1 MAKQE
6 EVLVRVTAE
15 IAGLKSDMEQAKKAI
30 ASFEEKVDKA
40 GGATNALSVKTGK
53 LGAAAK
59 GVGAV
64 IGALSAAVG
73 VLVKQQLEAARA
85 SSLWASRLNVA
96 RSSFSQLAA
105 VGAKFG
111 ATTDDVGDAIKDL
124 NERIADAAAG
134 NKNYE
139 DLLNRVGLKSKEL
152 MNLPVDEQ
160 FLKVADAIGK
170 MNNAGDKNLVTAEL
184 MADAGFRLIPMFEKG
199 ETAIRRMGD
208 ELIRTNQALSET
220 QIQKLEQ
227 VNKATRE
234 MGLAVEALGNSL
246 AIHLAP
252 GLKLAAQWAEK
263 LSGIASDLLGTSE
276 TAMRD
281 RLVEINAE
289 LKKYKNVG
297 TILKEQTKSRG
308 GSVALYNKHVLEK
321 ISLMQEMVQI
331 ENDLRSFEE
340 SSLKM
345 TNKRTSAVDA
355 ETEAMDARN
364 EALTTALA
372 LNAAFEE
379 QLSQA
384 GPTLATMGSMGLT
397 GGTGGTVG
405 PMQGPEVEQ
414 DKMVKD
420 LLLQNL
426 LDYQENEWEY
436 KNAQREREL
445 EANRGFWDSMLM
457 IDEKAKNANAAL
469 WESGWQGKM
478 NVASKFMGQ
487 MSTLMDTNS
496 RKQFEI
502 GKAAAIAQ
510 VAIDTPK
517 AAMSAY
523 SAMAG
528 IPYIG
533 PALGIAAAAAAVA
546 SGASQ
551 IQNIK
556 SQTMGGGSS
565 GGGGGIVG
573 ASGISGGGGAQQ
585 AAPENVLDATFNIQG
600 SSVSADSVRQLGSSL
615 NEYIEDGF
623 RIRSV
628 QVV

>member
-1 MAKQE
+1 MANQDELKIKI
-6 EVLVRVTAE
+6 LAD
-15 IAGLKSDMEQAKKAI
+15 ISGLKSDMEMAKQSIAGFEKKTEQA
-30 ASFEEKVDKA
+30 SES
-40 GGATNALSVKTGK
+40 TNRFSGTTLK
-53 LGAAAK
+53 LGGIAK
-59 GVGAV
+59 STGVAV
-64 IGALSAAVG
+64 GALSAAVG

-85 SSLWASRLNVA
+85 SDLWAKRLDIA
-96 RSSFSQLAA
+96 RASFSQLAA

-111 ATTDDVGDAIKDL
+111 ATSDDVGDAIKDL

-134 NKNYE
+134 NKTYE
-139 DLLNRVGLKSKEL
+139 EALNRVGLKSKEL

-170 MNNAGDKNLVTAEL
+170 MNNAGDKNFVTAEL

-199 ETAIRRMGD
+199 EKAIRAMGN
-208 ELIRTNQALSET
+208 EMLRTNQALSET
-220 QIQKLEQ
+220 QLQKLEQ
-227 VNKATRE
+227 VNKATMD
-234 MGLAVEALGNSL
+234 MGRSVEALGNAL
-246 AIHLAP
+246 ALHLAP
-252 GLKLAAQWAEK
+252 GLKLAAEWAKK
-263 LSGIASDLLGTSE
+263 LYGFAADLLGTSE

-281 RLVEINAE
+281 RLTEINEQLAKMGKVN
-289 LKKYKNVG
+289 LPTAMGGRGLTKQ
-297 TILKEQTKSRG
+297 KEAYRNYIK
-308 GSVALYNKHVLEK
+308 L
-321 ISLMQEMVQI
+321 IQERVQI
-331 ENDLRSFEE
+331 EKDLKSFED
-340 SSLKM
+340 SSLVM
-345 TNKRTSAVDA
+345 TEEK
-355 ETEAMDARN
+355 TEAIKKQT
-364 EALTTALA
+364 EAIAQK
-372 LNAAFEE
+372 N
-379 QLSQA
+379 QA
-384 GPTLATMGSMGLT
+384 SGLLVGGDGVGATS
-397 GGTGGTVG
+397 
-405 PMQGPEVEQ
+405 PEAEQ
-414 DKMVKD
+414 DKVVKD

-469 WESGWQGKM
+469 WQSGWQGKM
-478 NVASKFMGQ
+478 MVASKFMGQ
-487 MSTLMDTNS
+487 MSSMMDSNS

-523 SAMAG
+523 SAMSG
-528 IPYIG
+528 IPIIG

-556 SQTMGGGSS
+556 SQTMGGGSVNA
-565 GGGGGIVG
+565 G
-573 ASGISGGGGAQQ
+573 GISGGGGAGAGGGQQQ

>member
-30 ASFEEKVDKA
+30 ASFEEKTAKA
-40 GGATNALSVKTGK
+40 SNGFKKSTSGMLSQVKKLRSNIGATTYAVSGLTG
-53 LGAAAK
+53 G
-59 GVGAV
+59 
-64 IGALSAAVG
+64 IGLLIKA
-73 VLVKQQLEAARA
+73 QLEAARA
-85 SSLWASRLNVA
+85 SNLWASRLNVA

-220 QIQKLEQ
+220 QIQKLDE

-289 LKKYKNVG
+289 LKKYKDVG

-308 GSVALYNKHVLEK
+308 GSVALYNQHVLEK

-331 ENDLRSFEE
+331 ENDLKSFEE

-345 TNKRTSAVDA
+345 TDKRTSAVKA
-355 ETEAMDARN
+355 ETAAMEARN
-364 EALTTALA
+364 QALTASFD

-379 QLSQA
+379 QLSQT

-397 GGTGGTVG
+397 GGTVG
-405 PMQGPEVEQ
+405 PMQGPELGA
-414 DKMVKD
+414 DKAQKD

-469 WESGWQGKM
+469 WESGWKGKM

-496 RKQFEI
+496 
-502 GKAAAIAQ
+502 
-510 VAIDTPK
+510 
-517 AAMSAY
+517 
-523 SAMAG
+523 
-528 IPYIG
+528 
-533 PALGIAAAAAAVA
+533 
-546 SGASQ
+546 
-551 IQNIK
+551 
-556 SQTMGGGSS
+556 SS
-565 GGGGGIVG
+565 GRRRSLRI
-573 ASGISGGGGAQQ
+573 ARIS
-585 AAPENVLDATFNIQG
+585 VTSLKIMSTTG
-600 SSVSADSVRQLGSSL
+600 SVARAICG
-615 NEYIEDGF
+615 
-623 RIRSV
+623 
-628 QVV
+628 

>member
-1 MAKQE
+1 MANQDELKIKI
-6 EVLVRVTAE
+6 LAD
-15 IAGLKSDMEQAKKAI
+15 ISGLKSDMEMAKKSI
-30 ASFEEKVDKA
+30 SDFEDKTDKA
-40 GGATNALSVKTGK
+40 SESTKK
-53 LGAAAK
+53 LGSTTKVLGTAAK
-59 GVGAV
+59 SAGVA

-85 SSLWASRLNVA
+85 SDLWASRLNVA

-105 VGAKFG
+105 VGVKFG

-124 NERIADAAAG
+124 NERIADAARG
-134 NKNYE
+134 NKTYE
-139 DLLNRVGLKSKEL
+139 EALNLVGMKSKEL
-152 MNLPVDEQ
+152 INLPVEEQ

-170 MNNAGDKNLVTAEL
+170 MNNAGDKNFVTAEL

-199 ETAIRRMGD
+199 EKAIREMGD
-208 ELIRTNQALSET
+208 ELLKTNQALSET
-220 QIQKLEQ
+220 QLQKLEQ

-234 MGLAVEALGNSL
+234 MGLAVEALGNAL

-263 LSGIASDLLGTSE
+263 LSGVAADLLGTSE

-281 RLVEINAE
+281 RLKEINEE
-289 LKKYKNVG
+289 LKKYKDVG
-297 TILKEQTKSRG
+297 NTLKEQTKARG
-308 GSVALYNKHVLEK
+308 GSVALYNRHVLEK
-321 ISLMQEMVQI
+321 IGLIQEMVKI
-331 ENDLRSFEE
+331 ENDLKSFDE
-340 SSLKM
+340 SSIKM
-345 TNKRTSAVDA
+345 TEKRASSVKA
-355 ETEAMDARN
+355 ETLAIEAKN
-364 EALTTALA
+364 KALTTTLD

-379 QLSQA
+379 QLSQT
-384 GPTLATMGSMGLT
+384 GPNLATMGSMILG
-397 GGTGGTVG
+397 GGTGVG
-405 PMQGPEVEQ
+405 ASGPENEV
-414 DKMVKD
+414 DKAQKD

-469 WESGWQGKM
+469 WQSGWQGKM
-478 NVASKFMGQ
+478 QVASKFMGQ
-487 MSTLMDTNS
+487 MSSMMDTNS

-528 IPYIG
+528 IPMIG
-533 PALGIAAAAAAVA
+533 PALGIAAAAAAIS

-556 SQTMGGGSS
+556 SQTMGGGSVNA
-565 GGGGGIVG
+565 G
-573 ASGISGGGGAQQ
+573 GISGGDGAGAGGSQQQ